1 MTHMS
6 NAVLNQASAK
16 ILVIGPSWV
25 GDMVLAQSLFKT
37 LKINQPDCVIDVAAP
52 AWTLPLLDRMPEV
65 NEKIALPFKHGELK
79 LWQRIRFGKSLKNK
93 GYSQAIILTNSLK
106 SAILPWAAGIKKRT
120 SFLGEMRYGLI
131 NDIRPLDKTKLKK
144 TVERFVALGLEINQ
158 PLPEKIAI
166 PSLVADQQN
175 GLACLEKLGI
185 VKPDAPILG
194 LCPGAEYG
202 EAKRWPAEYY
212 AEVAS
217 AATKKG
223 WQVWLF
229 GSDKDVEVTK
239 KIDRLTQNQCIDF
252 GGKTKLG
259 DAIDLMAMCNT
270 VISNDSGLM
279 HVAAAL
285 MKENEKHKKLI
296 AIFGSSD
303 PTHTPPMH
311 PNAVI
316 EYLGLSCSPCFKR
329 ECPLDGKNK
338 HLKCLKSINPTKI
351 ARFITI

>member
-1 MTHMS
+1 M
-6 NAVLNQASAK
+6 ADK
-16 ILVIGPSWV
+16 ILVLGPAWV

-37 LKINQPDCVIDVAAP
+37 LKLNRPDCIIDVAAP
-52 AWTLPLLDRMPEV
+52 AWTLPLLERMPEV
-65 NEKIALPFKHGELK
+65 SGKIALPFKHGELAF
-79 LWQRIRFGKSLKNK
+79 WQRIRFGKSLKNA
-93 GYSQAIILTNSLK
+93 GYSQAIILTNSFK
-106 SAILPWAAGIKKRT
+106 SALLPWAAGIAKRT

-131 NDIRPLDKTKLKK
+131 NDIRPLDKVKLKK
-144 TVERFVALGLEINQ
+144 TVERFVTLGLAKGA
-158 PLPEKIAI
+158 PI
-166 PSLVADQQN
+166 PTTIPNPHLNTYSEAAET
-175 GLACLEKLGI
+175 LASKLGI
-185 VKPDAPILG
+185 SVGKSKILG

-217 AATKKG
+217 DALKNG
-223 WQVWLF
+223 WQVLLF
-229 GSDKDVEVTK
+229 GSDKDVPVTSQ
-239 KIDRLTQNQCIDF
+239 INHLTQNQCVDL

-259 DAIDLMAMCNT
+259 EAIDLMSICDT

-285 MKENEKHKKLI
+285 NKKLI

-303 PTHTPPMH
+303 PYHTPPMQ

-329 ECPLDGKNK
+329 ECPLG
-338 HLKCLKSINPTKI
+338 HLNCMKSILPAKVTKLI
-351 ARFITI
+351 EV